1 MKRSLIFT
9 LCLLAAS
16 FALPLAIFSSR
27 ADALPALETTA
38 SPSTPAA
45 SASTVAPPAASDE
58 PADTGEPIQA
68 PETTS
73 RITVLVDGVETQMT
87 LDETVA
93 AIVAAEMPAL
103 YPAEALKAQA
113 IAARTYICYRA
124 AHPVSAHEAAV
135 LCDNPAHCCALADL
149 NALAAGWGE
158 QGQTYADRI
167 RNAVADTSGQ
177 ILTYA
182 GEPILAVFHA
192 MSGRTTNSSADVWGG
207 DVPYLVSVD
216 APAGESALNGW
227 RNAVVFDCAEFRQM
241 FCSRHP
247 SAVLRDGSDWFT
259 DAVRT
264 AGGLVQTIRV
274 GGVTVTGGELRALCG
289 LRSASFTVTQGAGR
303 IRFETEG
310 YGHGVGMSQNG
321 AKVMA
326 ADGHSAAAILSH
338 YYPGT
343 TLEPIPTK

>member
-1 MKRSLIFT
+1 
-9 LCLLAAS
+9 
-16 FALPLAIFSSR
+16 
-27 ADALPALETTA
+27 
-38 SPSTPAA
+38 
-45 SASTVAPPAASDE
+45 
-58 PADTGEPIQA
+58 
-68 PETTS
+68 
-73 RITVLVDGVETQMT
+73 
-87 LDETVA
+87 
-93 AIVAAEMPAL
+93 
-103 YPAEALKAQA
+103 
-113 IAARTYICYRA
+113 
-124 AHPVSAHEAAV
+124 
-135 LCDNPAHCCALADL
+135 
-149 NALAAGWGE
+149 
-158 QGQTYADRI
+158 
-167 RNAVADTSGQ
+167 
-177 ILTYA
+177 
-182 GEPILAVFHA
+182 

-207 DVPYLVSVD
+207 EVPYLVSVD

-343 TLEPIPTK
+343 TLEPTTK